1 MAQKLIRDIPD
12 EVLAAIEA
20 KAGQAGMNAE
30 AWIRQKLVELA
41 AQPTIKE
48 RYVFKC
54 VGPDAASATLRRFG
68 DGGEPGGGAANL
80 SQAQFAAYKQAQLL
94 VQRNALGDREAAHD
108 LLSKQF
114 EMVFEV
120 PL

>member
-1 MAQKLIRDIPD
+1 MPDILIRDVPE
-12 EVLAAIEA
+12 EVANALTL
-20 KAGQAGMNAE
+20 KALEYGMDRQ
-30 AWIRQKLVELA
+30 AWIRQKFVELV
-41 AQPTIKE
+41 AQPTIKT
-48 RYVFKC
+48 RYAFKC

-68 DGGEPGGGAANL
+68 DGESGGGSANL
-80 SQAQFAAYKQAQLL
+80 SQEQFAAYKKAALL